1 MRTQPLQGLVVGASD
16 GLRIDG
22 QQPCNFKDVTLL
34 IVKILQDQDLPGR
47 QEAVGD
53 PELLHMAI
61 LDTQKGLRHV
71 IDRLGGLAPAPQMV
85 DGAGSRDDGQP
96 GRQAGAG
103 GIVGFQQPEIL
114 GAQPDENVLGGIQD
128 VVLAQPVG
136 SEGPAHDGIDQRRSS
151 NDERIPRAF
160 VASGERPQ
168 IDLVQ
173 FSHATIFLPVR
184 PAV

>member
-1 MRTQPLQGLVVGASD
+1 MPVEMSHRPNA
-16 GLRIDG
+16 R
-22 QQPCNFKDVTLL
+22 
-34 IVKILQDQDLPGR
+34 
-47 QEAVGD
+47 
-53 PELLHMAI
+53 
-61 LDTQKGLRHV
+61 KGL
-71 IDRLGGLAPAPQMV
+71 LFAGLSILLMLTGCSGQ
-85 DGAGSRDDGQP
+85 DGEGQ
-96 GRQAGAG
+96 QAGAG

-128 VVLAQPVG
+128 VILAQPVG

-151 NDERIPRAF
+151 NDERIPCAF